1 MSYENVLVEKRDQIG
16 FITLNRPQAMNTFN
30 VPFAR
35 ELNDALWEMEQD
47 PEVRVVVIDA
57 NGKHFSTGISLDE
70 FKGKTNKEYRE
81 FIHLMDEH
89 NHTIAKMKKP
99 VIASVKGY
107 ALANGAGLSFACD
120 LTVAAEDAKFG
131 TTAINVGLICLGP
144 AAPLARNVGRKK
156 ALEMVLTGDIIPAA
170 EAQRLGLVNKVVP
183 PDQLEAATLELA
195 TKLAAKSPLALQIGK
210 AGHLWDAR
218 CPLPPGP
225 GHAGRHVCGPVQH
238 GRCGGR
244 GQGVSG
250 EEKTGVAGTL
260 TAQRF
265 LRPAGSEIQ
274 KGCQVNNDEPRR
286 GNEKSWIQF
295 LGQLRRERVLYEM
308 DQTPGQAGL
317 YRRP

>member
-1 MSYENVLVEKRDQIG
+1 MNYENVLVEKRDQIG

-57 NGKHFSTGISLDE
+57 NGKNFSTGISLDE

-120 LTVAAEDAKFG
+120 LTVAADDAKFG

-144 AAPLARNVGRKK
+144 AAPLARNVGLKK

-170 EAQRLGLVNKVVP
+170 EAQRLGLVNKLVP

-195 TKLAAKSPLALQIGK
+195 SKLAAKSPLALQAGK
-210 AGHLWDAR
+210 AGIY
-218 CPLPPGP
+218 GM
-225 GHAGRHVCGPVQH
+225 
-238 GRCGGR
+238 
-244 GQGVSG
+244 QGVPYNQALDMLSDRFAALCCAEDA
-250 EEKTGVAGTL
+250 EEGVKA
-260 TAQRF
+260 F
-265 LRPAGSEIQ
+265 L
-274 KGCQVNNDEPRR
+274 
-286 GNEKSWIQF
+286 EKRKPVW
-295 LGQLRRERVLYEM
+295 RER
-308 DQTPGQAGL
+308 
-317 YRRP
+317 